1 MRETRTAAEEVGAIE
16 VDFNNLALAE
26 QVLERQGDH
35 SRAVKQHLRQYATLD
50 AGDMGL
56 ILQMLLPI
64 NDALLDVADQALDL
78 SARVFDEGA
87 TRMGQTRESY
97 VSAEREAH
105 DRIGAVARQLGL
117 NPSPFAPPATPTLGA
132 PLNGAPSRY
141 GEPDGN
147 LFNQAFWDGY
157 SAGEWAQETGGRAG
171 DRVRGGLSGTRDVTE
186 ACDVRSFLVAP
197 HADDPEIENI
207 RWSAGVIFGGVDWIF
222 EKLFGYSLLEEI
234 TKPFTGN
241 WTRMKEGAFAWTHA
255 SDALNGLSQNAAGL
269 LPSMASWT
277 GKGSEAFLVAAT
289 ATSQAHSV
297 LSGPAG
303 TVSTMLKGL
312 AIAAKEAAK
321 LILKIL
327 RKIQDR
333 LLILAAEAAIPVA
346 GWVAAAVTAGIS
358 LVDLTQDVLKAYK
371 YVNIVYD
378 VVSGMVSGISNL
390 SDSAFRMADLVEG
403 LARGAAARV

>member
-1 MRETRTAAEEVGAIE
+1 MSTIE

-26 QVLERQGDH
+26 QVLERQGGH
-35 SRAVKQHLRQYATLD
+35 SRAMKDHLRQYATLD

-64 NDALLDVADQALDL
+64 NEALLDLADQALDL

-87 TRMGQTRESY
+87 ARMGQTRETY
-97 VSAEREAH
+97 VEAEREAH
-105 DRIGAVARQLGL
+105 ERIAAVARQLGV
-117 NPSPFAPPATPTLGA
+117 NSPPYSPPASPALGA

-157 SAGEWAQETGGRAG
+157 SAAEWAHETGQQAG
-171 DRVRGGLSGTRDVTE
+171 DRVKAGLSGQRTVTE
-186 ACDVRSFLVAP
+186 ACDVRSFLVTP
-197 HADDPEIENI
+197 HADDPEIENV

-241 WTRMKEGAFAWTHA
+241 WTRMKEGAFAWTHT

-269 LPSMASWT
+269 LPAMASWT
-277 GKGSEAFLVAAT
+277 GKGSEAFLVAAG
-289 ATSQAHSV
+289 AVSQAHTV

-333 LLILAAEAAIPVA
+333 LLVLAAEAAVPVA

>member
-1 MRETRTAAEEVGAIE
+1 MREKRTAAEEVGAIE

-87 TRMGQTRESY
+87 SRMGQTRESY

-117 NPSPFAPPATPTLGA
+117 NPSPYAPPASPTLGA

-157 SAGEWAQETGGRAG
+157 SAGEWAQETGSRAG
-171 DRVRGGLSGTRDVTE
+171 DRVRDGLSGPRDVTE
-186 ACDVRSFLVAP
+186 ACDVRSFLVTP

-241 WTRMKEGAFAWTHA
+241 WTRMKEGAFAWTHT

-289 ATSQAHSV
+289 ATSQAHGV

-333 LLILAAEAAIPVA
+333 LLILAAEAAIPIA

-390 SDSAFRMADLVEG
+390 SDSAFRMADLAEG